1 MITNNGKNIIA
12 KYMLGQTANFAT
24 HIAAGVGPE
33 ALTTGASASLSASKE
48 SLDFEVFR
56 VPILSRGFIKD
67 GNDEKLVFKA
77 QMPNDQ
83 RYKITEIGLFPG
95 ANNVVAGRYDSKML
109 ITFSPGEPWVYSD
122 GVSAS
127 TVTYPNT
134 PIDQG
139 NTTASVNS
147 STPDFIFINS
157 DSTIFDNTDRK
168 DKQEPPRFL
177 NRCLLVNAATANL
190 NSSFVAQAGS
200 KYLQNSNVNIDLS
213 QNLPDDQIKIA
224 FSIMGRYTNSNDTP
238 DDIRILVE
246 FVNSLPG
253 IETVSPKAYAEYST
267 DSVTVDDNR
276 YQVLSKTISEFVA
289 DPNFS
294 WANINLIRIYA
305 SMSNLGVTDNNYFF
319 LFDGIRIDNV
329 TATNPLYSLVGY
341 NVITTNDGYPV
352 LKEENTNNFI
362 EYRFSIGVS

>member
-33 ALTTGASASLSASKE
+33 ALTTGASASLSASKQ

-56 VPILSRGFIKD
+56 VPILSRGFVKD

-109 ITFSPGEPWVYSD
+109 ITFSPGEPWTYSD

-139 NTTASVNS
+139 NTSASVNS
-147 STPDFIFINS
+147 STPDFVFINS

-190 NSSFVAQAGS
+190 NSSFVPQAGS
-200 KYLQNSNVNIDLS
+200 RYLQNSNVNIDLS
-213 QNLPDDQIKIA
+213 QNLPDDQVKIA

-238 DDIRILVE
+238 DDIRILLE

-267 DSVTVDDNR
+267 DAVTVDDNR
-276 YQVLSKTISEFVA
+276 YQVLSKTISEFIA

-294 WANINLIRIYA
+294 WANINLIKIYA